1 MNRHIF
7 AAIQPLYFHRITY
20 SQPCQHVRP
29 NLTWSTIAFMVKMAY
44 TAGISP
50 PALLTRRYSPMPQDT
65 DWLTQQEIAT
75 MTGKEI
81 REVREAVRNLRRAG
95 VIQTTVS
102 PEDERVILVHK
113 DSLPV
118 VKSALRATA

>member
-1 MNRHIF
+1 
-7 AAIQPLYFHRITY
+7 
-20 SQPCQHVRP
+20 
-29 NLTWSTIAFMVKMAY
+29 
-44 TAGISP
+44 
-50 PALLTRRYSPMPQDT
+50 MPQDT
-65 DWLTQQEIAT
+65 DWLTQQEIAA

-102 PEDERVILVHK
+102 PEDERVILVHR

>member
-1 MNRHIF
+1 
-7 AAIQPLYFHRITY
+7 
-20 SQPCQHVRP
+20 
-29 NLTWSTIAFMVKMAY
+29 
-44 TAGISP
+44 
-50 PALLTRRYSPMPQDT
+50 MPQDT

-75 MTGKEI
+75 MTGKDI

-102 PEDERVILVHK
+102 PEDERLILVHK
-113 DSLPV
+113 DSLPI

>member
-1 MNRHIF
+1 
-7 AAIQPLYFHRITY
+7 
-20 SQPCQHVRP
+20 
-29 NLTWSTIAFMVKMAY
+29 
-44 TAGISP
+44 
-50 PALLTRRYSPMPQDT
+50 MPQDT

-102 PEDERVILVHK
+102 PEDERVILVHR

>member
-1 MNRHIF
+1 
-7 AAIQPLYFHRITY
+7 
-20 SQPCQHVRP
+20 
-29 NLTWSTIAFMVKMAY
+29 
-44 TAGISP
+44 
-50 PALLTRRYSPMPQDT
+50 MPKDT

>member
-1 MNRHIF
+1 M
-7 AAIQPLYFHRITY
+7 
-20 SQPCQHVRP
+20 P
-29 NLTWSTIAFMVKMAY
+29 N
-44 TAGISP
+44 
-50 PALLTRRYSPMPQDT
+50 DT
-65 DWLTQQEIAT
+65 DWLTQQEIAA
-75 MTGKEI
+75 MTGKDI

-102 PEDERVILVHK
+102 PNDERVILVHK

>member
-1 MNRHIF
+1 MSMRTC
-7 AAIQPLYFHRITY
+7 AAFPVPYFHRITHG
-20 SQPCQHVRP
+20 QPCQHVQP
-29 NLTWSTIAFMVKMAY
+29 NLIWSTIAIMVKMAY
-44 TAGISP
+44 TAGNNP
-50 PALLTRRYSPMPQDT
+50 KRRYSTMPNDT

>member
-1 MNRHIF
+1 MRWHIDI
-7 AAIQPLYFHRITY
+7 ANWNLYFHRITY
-20 SQPCQHVRP
+20 GQPCQHVRP
-29 NLTWSTIAFMVKMAY
+29 NSIWSTIAIMVKVAY

-50 PALLTRRYSPMPQDT
+50 RAAHTRRYPTVPNDT

-75 MTGKEI
+75 MTGKDI

-102 PEDERVILVHK
+102 PEDERLILVHK

>member
-1 MNRHIF
+1 
-7 AAIQPLYFHRITY
+7 
-20 SQPCQHVRP
+20 
-29 NLTWSTIAFMVKMAY
+29 
-44 TAGISP
+44 
-50 PALLTRRYSPMPQDT
+50 MPQDT

-75 MTGKEI
+75 MTGKDI

-102 PEDERVILVHK
+102 PQDERLILVHK
-113 DSLPV
+113 DSLAV

>member
-1 MNRHIF
+1 
-7 AAIQPLYFHRITY
+7 
-20 SQPCQHVRP
+20 
-29 NLTWSTIAFMVKMAY
+29 
-44 TAGISP
+44 
-50 PALLTRRYSPMPQDT
+50 MPQDT

-102 PEDERVILVHK
+102 PEDERLILVHK

>member
-1 MNRHIF
+1 
-7 AAIQPLYFHRITY
+7 
-20 SQPCQHVRP
+20 
-29 NLTWSTIAFMVKMAY
+29 
-44 TAGISP
+44 
-50 PALLTRRYSPMPQDT
+50 MPQDT

-102 PEDERVILVHK
+102 PEDERLILVHK

-118 VKSALRATA
+118 VRSALRATA

>member
-1 MNRHIF
+1 M
-7 AAIQPLYFHRITY
+7 
-20 SQPCQHVRP
+20 P
-29 NLTWSTIAFMVKMAY
+29 N
-44 TAGISP
+44 
-50 PALLTRRYSPMPQDT
+50 DT

-75 MTGKEI
+75 MTGKDI

-95 VIQTTVS
+95 VIQTTIS
-102 PEDERVILVHK
+102 PEDERLILVHK

>member
-1 MNRHIF
+1 M
-7 AAIQPLYFHRITY
+7 
-20 SQPCQHVRP
+20 P
-29 NLTWSTIAFMVKMAY
+29 N
-44 TAGISP
+44 
-50 PALLTRRYSPMPQDT
+50 DT

-75 MTGKEI
+75 MTGKDI

-102 PEDERVILVHK
+102 PEDERLILVHK

>member
-1 MNRHIF
+1 M
-7 AAIQPLYFHRITY
+7 
-20 SQPCQHVRP
+20 P
-29 NLTWSTIAFMVKMAY
+29 N
-44 TAGISP
+44 
-50 PALLTRRYSPMPQDT
+50 DT

-75 MTGKEI
+75 MTGKDI

>member
-1 MNRHIF
+1 MGSPHEEV
-7 AAIQPLYFHRITY
+7 FH
-20 SQPCQHVRP
+20 
-29 NLTWSTIAFMVKMAY
+29 
-44 TAGISP
+44 
-50 PALLTRRYSPMPQDT
+50 MPQET

-75 MTGKEI
+75 MTGKDI

-102 PEDERVILVHK
+102 PEDERLILVHK

>member
-1 MNRHIF
+1 
-7 AAIQPLYFHRITY
+7 
-20 SQPCQHVRP
+20 
-29 NLTWSTIAFMVKMAY
+29 
-44 TAGISP
+44 
-50 PALLTRRYSPMPQDT
+50 MPQDT

-75 MTGKEI
+75 MTGKDI

-95 VIQTTVS
+95 VIQTAVS
-102 PEDERVILVHK
+102 PEDERLILVHK

>member
-1 MNRHIF
+1 
-7 AAIQPLYFHRITY
+7 
-20 SQPCQHVRP
+20 
-29 NLTWSTIAFMVKMAY
+29 
-44 TAGISP
+44 
-50 PALLTRRYSPMPQDT
+50 MPDTT
-65 DWLTQQEIAT
+65 DWLTQQEIAA
-75 MTGKEI
+75 MTGKDI

-102 PEDERVILVHK
+102 PEDERLILVHK

>member
-1 MNRHIF
+1 
-7 AAIQPLYFHRITY
+7 
-20 SQPCQHVRP
+20 
-29 NLTWSTIAFMVKMAY
+29 
-44 TAGISP
+44 
-50 PALLTRRYSPMPQDT
+50 MPQDT

-75 MTGKEI
+75 MTGKDI

-102 PEDERVILVHK
+102 PEDERLILVHK

>member
-1 MNRHIF
+1 
-7 AAIQPLYFHRITY
+7 
-20 SQPCQHVRP
+20 
-29 NLTWSTIAFMVKMAY
+29 
-44 TAGISP
+44 
-50 PALLTRRYSPMPQDT
+50 MPQGT

-75 MTGKEI
+75 MTGKDI

-102 PEDERVILVHK
+102 PEDERLILVHK

>member
-1 MNRHIF
+1 
-7 AAIQPLYFHRITY
+7 
-20 SQPCQHVRP
+20 
-29 NLTWSTIAFMVKMAY
+29 
-44 TAGISP
+44 
-50 PALLTRRYSPMPQDT
+50 MPQDT

-75 MTGKEI
+75 MTGKDI

>member
-1 MNRHIF
+1 
-7 AAIQPLYFHRITY
+7 
-20 SQPCQHVRP
+20 
-29 NLTWSTIAFMVKMAY
+29 
-44 TAGISP
+44 
-50 PALLTRRYSPMPQDT
+50 MPQDT

-75 MTGKEI
+75 MTGKDI

-102 PEDERVILVHK
+102 PEDERLILVHK
-113 DSLPV
+113 DSLTV